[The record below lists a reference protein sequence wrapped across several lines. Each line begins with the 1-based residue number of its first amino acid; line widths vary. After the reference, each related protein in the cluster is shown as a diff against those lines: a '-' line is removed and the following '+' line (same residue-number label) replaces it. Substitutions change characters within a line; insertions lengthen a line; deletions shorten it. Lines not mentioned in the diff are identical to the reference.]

1 MKDDDELFFVDEEVE
16 EKIAT
21 RFQAT
26 WKLLIVDDEPSIHNV
41 TRLALEDF
49 VYGDKKL
56 EIINAYSATEAKRN
70 SS

>member
-41 TRLALEDF
+41 TRF
-49 VYGDKKL
+49 SIRRFCVW
-56 EIINAYSATEAKRN
+56 
-70 SS
+70 